1 MFSEIISFLLR
12 NRGRRKG
19 SREGNDV
26 FWTERESKMG
36 YKYKWEKP
44 KRVKERFVCMEVRLR
59 HVREAQVVDLW
70 EGHLGIDIQTSQI

>member
-44 KRVKERFVCMEVRLR
+44 KKSEGAFCLHGGPSQTCKGSPGGGFVGR
-59 HVREAQVVDLW
+59 A
-70 EGHLGIDIQTSQI
+70 LGN